1 MSSLCRYDHAVMAV
15 EALAKYIDTSA
26 QDENTEKYLDDALSA
41 IGELKK
47 IEAKIPKAK
56 GKKANGKQAMTSA
69 LAEFDA
75 KLHGGLDK
83 LPTVLNDIAKLHKS
97 VTADIDKLQK
107 AIARDVASLHKTTAP
122 IDQAFQKF
130 SALDNRMKKAKKSV
144 PEEIE
149 ESQEAA

>member
-1 MSSLCRYDHAVMAV
+1 MSSLCRYDYAVMAV
-15 EALAKYIDTSA
+15 EALAKYTDTSA

-47 IEAKIPKAK
+47 IEVKIPKAK
-56 GKKANGKQAMTSA
+56 GKKSNGKQAMTSA

-75 KLHGGLDK
+75 KLHGVLAT
-83 LPTVLNDIAKLHKS
+83 LPTILNDIAMLHKTFTS
-97 VTADIDKLQK
+97 DIDKLQK
-107 AIARDVASLHKTTAP
+107 ALARDVAALHKTTAP

-144 PEEIE
+144 PAEIE